1 MRSGTS
7 FFNSALWR
15 KTMGRFWPLWALYAA
30 AWTFALPLNLLNQFV
45 GGRRSSYGAGTVQ
58 EWMMEAAQ
66 SIPGWLQFGVWV
78 SCIFG
83 LLCAM
88 AVFGYLYSS
97 RSSCA
102 MHALPL
108 RREGL
113 FTTQYLAGL
122 AFGLL
127 PHLAVALCT
136 AAVEMVL
143 LTPDLWPRALSA
155 LAVWLLAQSG
165 TFLFFFSFAA
175 LCAMFTGNL
184 LALPAFYAIFN
195 GLAWG
200 LYALLTLLF
209 SQFFYGYNP
218 SASSPA
224 ADLLTPL
231 NTLSQACG
239 WDPVQTA
246 AGDSLAAAVTWQL
259 RAPGVVAG
267 YAAAGLVLAGL
278 ALLLY
283 RRRSVES
290 AGDVVSF
297 RLLRPIFQWGVT
309 FCVGLFFG
317 MATALFF
324 SWSDNAAFLSV
335 CVVLWSVVGFFA
347 AEMLLKKSFRVLGA
361 WKRGLIALVVMGL
374 LCAGCFADVFGIE
387 TRVPAAD
394 QVSSL
399 YVTMDMG
406 EPYDDGLQ
414 LRLEITDRDEIAAF
428 LALHQAVVNERGRAR
443 YNSPSYE
450 PGDNY
455 FSLTLYYT
463 LDNGAALNRQYFS
476 VPIYASEAEDLSTV
490 SGQYFALLQNRDLVA
505 QAYNFDRFSSGRLV
519 EAYLSGVELPQ
530 AEDGDGNA
538 EPQYRDPYYLEDATP
553 QQLEQLWQAVQA
565 DFAAG
570 TIGVRYPIPTQ
581 ARWDNTY
588 QSDLCFSFELPWNDP
603 QHADSTYSSSLTV
616 TLTPNAQNTLAWLE
630 QYTGLN
636 TQYFLIPHSSSSVA
650 LPDTRTA
657 PADPVFDTGTDP
669 TA

>member
-15 KTMGRFWPLWALYAA
+15 KTMGRFWPLWVLYAA
-30 AWTFALPLNLLNQFV
+30 GWAFALPLNLMNQFFS
-45 GGRRSSYGAGTVQ
+45 GRSWGYGAGNVRD
-58 EWMMEAAQ
+58 WMLEAAQ
-66 SIPGWLQFGVWV
+66 SIPDWLQFGVWV

-83 LLCAM
+83 LFCAM
-88 AVFGYLYSS
+88 AVFGYLYSA

-113 FTTQYLAGL
+113 FVTQYLAGL
-122 AFGLL
+122 SFGLL

-136 AAVEMVL
+136 AAIEMVL
-143 LTPDLWPRALSA
+143 LPSYCWTRALSA
-155 LAVWLLAQSG
+155 LAVWLLVQSG

-175 LCAMFTGNL
+175 FCAMFTGHL

-200 LYALLTLLF
+200 LYALLILLF
-209 SQFFYGYNP
+209 SQFFYGYNR
-218 SASSPA
+218 SASSPVV
-224 ADLLTPL
+224 DLLTPL
-231 NTLSQACG
+231 YTLSEACR
-239 WDPVQTA
+239 WAPVSEA
-246 AGDSLAAAVTWQL
+246 ANSPSLLSSLT
-259 RAPGVVAG
+259 VAG
-267 YAAAGLVLAGL
+267 YAGAGLVLALL

-283 RRRSVES
+283 RRRQVES
-290 AGDVVSF
+290 AGDVISF
-297 RLLRPIFQWGVT
+297 RVVRPIFQCSVT
-309 FCVGLFFG
+309 FCVGLSFG

-324 SWSDNAAFLSV
+324 SWSDNAAYLSV

-361 WKRGLIALVVMGL
+361 WKRGVLALVVMSL
-374 LCAGCFADVFGIE
+374 LCAGCFTDVFGIE
-387 TRVPAAD
+387 ARVPKAD
-394 QVSSL
+394 QVASL
-399 YVTMDMG
+399 SLSVDLG
-406 EPYDDGLQ
+406 EPYDDGRQ
-414 LRLEITDRDEIAAF
+414 LRLEVTDQQEIAAF
-428 LALHQAVVNERGRAR
+428 IALHQAVVNERGRAR

-463 LDNGAALNRQYFS
+463 LDNGTHLNRQYFS
-476 VPIYASEAEDLSTV
+476 VPIYEIEAEDPSTV
-490 SGQYFALLQNRDLVA
+490 SGQYFALLQNRELVA

-530 AEDGDGNA
+530 GEDGTSA
-538 EPQYRDPYYLEDATP
+538 SSPQYQDPYYLEDATP
-553 QQLEQLWQAVQA
+553 QQLEQLWQAVQD

-588 QSDLCFSFELPWNDP
+588 QSDLCFSFELPYNDP
-603 QHADSTYSSSLTV
+603 QHADSTYSSNLTV
-616 TLTPNAQNTLAWLE
+616 TLTPNAKNTLAWLE
-630 QYTGLN
+630 QYGGLN
-636 TQYFLIPHSSSSVA
+636 TRYALIPHDNRSSQ
-650 LPDTRTA
+650 LPDTQSDLPAGQAA
-657 PADPVFDTGTDP
+657 PLAEVG
-669 TA
+669 

>member
-30 AWTFALPLNLLNQFV
+30 TWTFALPLYLLNQFV
-45 GGRRSSYGAGTVQ
+45 GGRTRGYGAGSVQ
-58 EWMMEAAQ
+58 DWMLSAAQ
-66 SIPGWLQFGVWV
+66 EFPTWLTFGVWV

-88 AVFGYLYSS
+88 AVFGYLYNA

-122 AFGLL
+122 SFGLL

-136 AAVEMVL
+136 AAIEMVL
-143 LTPDLWPRALSA
+143 LPPDAWLEALSC
-155 LAVWLLAQSG
+155 LGIWLLVQSA

-175 LCAMFTGNL
+175 FCAMFTGHL

-200 LYALLTLLF
+200 LYALLILLF
-209 SQFFYGYNP
+209 SQFFYGYNR
-218 SASSPA
+218 SASSPVV
-224 ADLLTPL
+224 DLLTPL
-231 NTLSQACG
+231 YTLSEACR
-239 WDPVQTA
+239 WEPAQNA
-246 AGDSLAAAVTWQL
+246 ADASSSTVWQL
-259 RAPGVVAG
+259 TSPLTVAG
-267 YAAAGLVLAGL
+267 YAVAGLVLALL

-283 RRRSVES
+283 RRRQVES
-290 AGDVVSF
+290 AGDVISF
-297 RLLRPIFQWGVT
+297 RVVRPIFQCSVT
-309 FCVGLFFG
+309 FCVGLSFG

-361 WKRGLIALVVMGL
+361 WKRGILALVVMSL
-374 LCAGCFADVFGIE
+374 LCAGCFTDVFGIE
-387 TRVPAAD
+387 TRVPKAD
-394 QVSSL
+394 QVASL
-399 YVTMDMG
+399 SVVMDMG
-406 EPYDDGLQ
+406 EPYDDACQ
-414 LRLEITDRDEIAAF
+414 LALELTDQQEIAAF
-428 LALHQAVVNERGRAR
+428 IALHQAVVNERGRAR

-476 VPIYASEAEDLSTV
+476 VPIYASEAEDPSTV
-490 SGQYFALLQNRDLVA
+490 SGQYFVLLQNRDLVA

-519 EAYLSGVELPQ
+519 EAYLSGVELPRVEGSGQ
-530 AEDGDGNA
+530 D
-538 EPQYRDPYYLEDATP
+538 PQYQDPYYLSDATP
-553 QQLEQLWQAVQA
+553 QQLEQLWKAVQD

-570 TIGVRYPIPTQ
+570 NLGVRYAIPDQ
-581 ARWDNTY
+581 ERWDNTY
-588 QSDLCFSFELPWNDP
+588 QTDLRFTFELTRDLSGNVEK
-603 QHADSTYSSSLTV
+603 TYSSDLSI
-616 TLTPNAQNTLAWLE
+616 TLTPNAKNTLAWLE
-630 QYTGLN
+630 QYGGLN
-636 TQYFLIPHSSSSVA
+636 TQYYLIAHESAGDA
-650 LPDTRTA
+650 LP
-657 PADPVFDTGTDP
+657 GTQSQPQTDGP
-669 TA
+669 SAEVYPLG